1 MAASAL
7 MATSYPILLF
17 GVAFLML
24 GLAKLGK
31 VKINNAASM
40 CLLAGLIGVWFAFVL
55 YKAGLPHLV
64 GLLVSGTAD
73 ASLGDSLAPLL
84 LKLAS
89 IVMLFSML
97 FILVGFTGLGLL
109 DVELPS
115 TGVFAIIIGLT
126 VIPIGYAIFGA
137 IPVLGLAIL
146 LYAIAAVIL
155 GLAAKTGTGVP
166 VAASIVVIVSIVNI
180 ILGLGFQMGY
190 IVP

>member
-1 MAASAL
+1 
-7 MATSYPILLF
+7 MATSYPILIF

-64 GLLVSGTAD
+64 GLLVSGAET

-89 IVMLFSML
+89 ICALFGML

-115 TGVFAIIIGLT
+115 TGVFAIIVGLT
-126 VIPIGYAIFGA
+126 VLPIGYAIFAA
-137 IPVLGLAIL
+137 IPVLGLTIL
-146 LYAIAAVIL
+146 LYAGAATIL
-155 GLAAKTGTGVP
+155 GLAAKTGSGVS
-166 VAASIVVIVSIVNI
+166 VAASIVVLVSIVNI
-180 ILGLGFQMGY
+180 ALGLGFQMGY